1 MPIGNVDWH
10 RTLSNCC
17 KRRPAHCQARRPSD
31 STSSRIS
38 MPRFRSGC
46 RFAQPASQ
54 WTDAL
59 RELPRVYIAPA
70 SYRIRVCSPANS
82 LNKIDY
88 ERTISE
94 QFRARERRQSAT
106 AQHLNVCA
114 LKRAY
119 AWGCRSLPIYWSPR
133 NELNFIT
140 AISLMNE
147 FQQFAKC
154 LRECLSTWTRRIPL
168 PHRNVKESVWLSSS
182 ALLFL
187 PSVILCSCSRNNA

>member
-1 MPIGNVDWH
+1 MSTDTALSQIVASDGQLIVRPVGHQTARARASACRDSEAAVDSRSRH
-10 RTLSNCC
+10 HSEQTLFGS
-17 KRRPAHCQARRPSD
+17 
-31 STSSRIS
+31 
-38 MPRFRSGC
+38 C
-46 RFAQPASQ
+46 RA
-54 WTDAL
+54 
-59 RELPRVYIAPA
+59 YIASA

-119 AWGCRSLPIYWSPR
+119 TWGCRSLPIYWSPR

-168 PHRNVKESVWLSSS
+168 PHQNVKESVWLSSS